1 MVLDKNPE
9 LTIDDDLIKIQI
21 EFEQK
26 NPNIIL
32 CSKPFHKIEF
42 LNRLINS
49 VKDSI
54 IIVDMDL
61 LYTGYVQSGMI
72 KKKENVIIFCPD
84 KIDWKEKI
92 SKIISNVS
100 KERFLVIIDSFN
112 GVYNLFDELES
123 ARFINSCIMLLS
135 SIGNQTK
142 SSVIVTG
149 MARKN
154 DNDEWVLSPGGKHII
169 KSEKT
174 GVYFLKKSLNDLV
187 IVTLEKVGTDS
198 RKFVIKQENV

>member
-1 MVLDKNPE
+1 MLDKNPE
-9 LTIDDDLIKIQI
+9 LFIDDDLTKIQI

-49 VKDSI
+49 VKDPI

-84 KIDWKEKI
+84 KIDWKEKL

-149 MARKN
+149 MARKK

-187 IVTLEKVGTDS
+187 IVTLEKAGTNS
-198 RKFVIKQENV
+198 RKFIVKQENI

>member
-1 MVLDKNPE
+1 MLDKNPE
-9 LTIDDDLIKIQI
+9 LSIDDDLTKIQI

-49 VKDSI
+49 VKDPI

-72 KKKENVIIFCPD
+72 KKKENVTIFCPD

-92 SKIISNVS
+92 SKIISNIS

-149 MARKN
+149 IAWKK
-154 DNDEWVLSPGGKHII
+154 DNDEWILSPGGKHII

-187 IVTLEKVGTDS
+187 IVTLEKTGIDS
-198 RKFVIKQENV
+198 RKFIIKQENI

>member
-1 MVLDKNPE
+1 MDKNPE
-9 LTIDDDLIKIQI
+9 LSIDDDLIKIQI

-49 VKDSI
+49 VKDPI

-72 KKKENVIIFCPD
+72 KKKENVTIFCPD
-84 KIDWKEKI
+84 KIDWKEKL
-92 SKIISNVS
+92 SKIISNIS
-100 KERFLVIIDSFN
+100 KERFLVIVDSFN
-112 GVYNLFDELES
+112 GVYNLFDGLES

-149 MARKN
+149 MARKK
-154 DNDEWVLSPGGKHII
+154 DDDEWVLSPGGKHII

-187 IVTLEKVGTDS
+187 LVTLEKVGTNS
-198 RKFVIKQENV
+198 RKFIIKQENV

>member
-1 MVLDKNPE
+1 MLDKNPE
-9 LTIDDDLIKIQI
+9 LSVDDMIKIQI

-32 CSKPFHKIEF
+32 CSKPFHKTEF
-42 LNRLINS
+42 LNRLINT
-49 VKDSI
+49 VENSI

-72 KKKENVIIFCPD
+72 QKKENVMIFCPD
-84 KIDWKEKI
+84 KLDWKKRLTDII
-92 SKIISNVS
+92 SKVS
-100 KERFLVIIDSFN
+100 KERFLIIIDSFN

-123 ARFINSCIMLLS
+123 ARLINSCIMLLS

-149 MARKN
+149 MARKK
-154 DNDEWVLSPGGKHII
+154 DDDEWVLSPGGKHII
-169 KSEKT
+169 TSENT
-174 GVYFLKKSLNDLV
+174 GVYFLKKIQNDLV
-187 IVTLEKVGTDS
+187 ITTLEKTDADS
-198 RKFVIKQENV
+198 RKFIIKQENI

>member
-1 MVLDKNPE
+1 MLDKNPE
-9 LTIDDDLIKIQI
+9 LAIDDDLTKIQI

-49 VKDSI
+49 VKDPI

-72 KKKENVIIFCPD
+72 KKKENVTIFCPN

-92 SKIISNVS
+92 SKIISNIS

-149 MARKN
+149 MARKK
-154 DNDEWVLSPGGKHII
+154 DDDEWVLSPGGKHII

-187 IVTLEKVGTDS
+187 IVTLEKVGTNS
-198 RKFVIKQENV
+198 RKFIIKQENI

>member
-1 MVLDKNPE
+1 MLDKSPE
-9 LTIDDDLIKIQI
+9 LSIDDDLSKIQI

-49 VKDSI
+49 VEDP
-54 IIVDMDL
+54 IIVVDVDL
-61 LYTGYVQSGMI
+61 LYTGYVESGMI
-72 KKKENVIIFCPD
+72 QKKENLVIFNPNN
-84 KIDWKEKI
+84 KDWKEKLSEII
-92 SKIISNVS
+92 SKVS

-123 ARFINSCIMLLS
+123 ARPVNSCIMLLS
-135 SIGNQTK
+135 DIGNQTK

-149 MARKN
+149 MARKKEN
-154 DNDEWVLSPGGKHII
+154 GEWVLSPGGKHII

-174 GVYFLKKSLNDLV
+174 GIFYLKKSLNDLV
-187 IVTLEKVGTDS
+187 ITTLDS
-198 RKFVIKQENV
+198 SDIDPKKFIIKEENH

>member
-1 MVLDKNPE
+1 MLDKNPE
-9 LTIDDDLIKIQI
+9 LSIDDDLIKIQI

-49 VKDSI
+49 VKDPI

-72 KKKENVIIFCPD
+72 KKKENVTIFCPD

-92 SKIISNVS
+92 SKIISNIS

-149 MARKN
+149 MARKK
-154 DNDEWVLSPGGKHII
+154 DDDEWVLSPGGKHII

-187 IVTLEKVGTDS
+187 IVTLEKAGTNS
-198 RKFVIKQENV
+198 KKFIIKQENI

>member
-1 MVLDKNPE
+1 MDKNPE
-9 LTIDDDLIKIQI
+9 LSIDDDLSKIQI
-21 EFEQK
+21 EFEQN

-49 VKDSI
+49 VEDPI

-61 LYTGYVQSGMI
+61 LYTGYVESGMI
-72 KKKENVIIFCPD
+72 PKKENLVIFCPD
-84 KIDWKEKI
+84 KKDWKEKLSEII
-92 SKIISNVS
+92 SKVS

-149 MARKN
+149 MARKKEN
-154 DNDEWVLSPGGKHII
+154 EEWVLSPGGKHII

-174 GVYFLKKSLNDLV
+174 GIFYLKKSLNDLV
-187 IVTLEKVGTDS
+187 ITSLDKSDADPK
-198 RKFVIKQENV
+198 KFIIKEENN

>member
-1 MVLDKNPE
+1 VLDKNPE
-9 LTIDDDLIKIQI
+9 LAIDDDLTKIQI

-49 VKDSI
+49 VKDPI

-72 KKKENVIIFCPD
+72 KKKENVTIFCPD

-92 SKIISNVS
+92 SKIISNIS

-149 MARKN
+149 MARKK
-154 DNDEWVLSPGGKHII
+154 DDDEWVLSPGGKHII

-174 GVYFLKKSLNDLV
+174 GVYFQTTFQN
-187 IVTLEKVGTDS
+187 
-198 RKFVIKQENV
+198 RR

>member
-1 MVLDKNPE
+1 MLDKNPE
-9 LTIDDDLIKIQI
+9 LSIDDDLIKIQI

-49 VKDSI
+49 VKDPI

-72 KKKENVIIFCPD
+72 KKKENVTIFCPE
-84 KIDWKEKI
+84 KIDWKEKL
-92 SKIISNVS
+92 SKIISNIS
-100 KERFLVIIDSFN
+100 KERFLVIVDSFN
-112 GVYNLFDELES
+112 GVYNLFDGLES

-149 MARKN
+149 MARKK
-154 DNDEWVLSPGGKHII
+154 DDDEWVLSPGGKHII

-187 IVTLEKVGTDS
+187 IVTLEKVGTNS
-198 RKFVIKQENV
+198 RKFIIKQENV

>member
-1 MVLDKNPE
+1 MDKNPE
-9 LTIDDDLIKIQI
+9 LSIDDDLTKIQI

-72 KKKENVIIFCPD
+72 KKKENVTIFCPD

-92 SKIISNVS
+92 SKIISNIS

-149 MARKN
+149 MARKK
-154 DNDEWVLSPGGKHII
+154 DDDEWVLSPGGKHII

-187 IVTLEKVGTDS
+187 IVTLEKVGTNS
-198 RKFVIKQENV
+198 RKFIIKQENI

>member
-1 MVLDKNPE
+1 VLDKNPE
-9 LTIDDDLIKIQI
+9 LSIDDDLTKIQI

-49 VKDSI
+49 VKDPI
-54 IIVDMDL
+54 IIVDMGL

-72 KKKENVIIFCPD
+72 KKKDNVTIFCPD

-92 SKIISNVS
+92 SKIISNIS

-149 MARKN
+149 MARKK
-154 DNDEWVLSPGGKHII
+154 DDDEWVLSPGGKHII

-187 IVTLEKVGTDS
+187 IVTLEKIGTNS
-198 RKFVIKQENV
+198 RKFIVKQENI

>member
-1 MVLDKNPE
+1 MLDKNPE
-9 LTIDDDLIKIQI
+9 LFIDDDLTKIQI

-49 VKDSI
+49 VKDPI

-84 KIDWKEKI
+84 KIDWKEKL

-149 MARKN
+149 MARKK

-187 IVTLEKVGTDS
+187 IVTLEKAGTDS
-198 RKFVIKQENV
+198 RKFIVKQENI

>member
-1 MVLDKNPE
+1 MLDKNPK
-9 LTIDDDLIKIQI
+9 LSIDDDLMKIQI

-49 VKDSI
+49 VKDPI

-72 KKKENVIIFCPD
+72 KKKENVTIFCPE
-84 KIDWKEKI
+84 KIDWKEKL
-92 SKIISNVS
+92 SKIISNIS
-100 KERFLVIIDSFN
+100 KERFLVIVDSFN
-112 GVYNLFDELES
+112 GVYNLFDGLES

-149 MARKN
+149 MARKK
-154 DNDEWVLSPGGKHII
+154 DDDEWVLSPGGKHII

-187 IVTLEKVGTDS
+187 IVTLEKVGTNS
-198 RKFVIKQENV
+198 RKFIIKQENV

>member
-1 MVLDKNPE
+1 MLDKNPE
-9 LTIDDDLIKIQI
+9 LSIDDDLTKIQI

-49 VKDSI
+49 VKDPI

-72 KKKENVIIFCPD
+72 KKKDNVTIFCPD

-92 SKIISNVS
+92 SKIISNIS

-149 MARKN
+149 MARKK
-154 DNDEWVLSPGGKHII
+154 DDDEWVLSPGGKHII

-187 IVTLEKVGTDS
+187 IVTLEKVGTNS
-198 RKFVIKQENV
+198 RKFIIKQENI

>member
-1 MVLDKNPE
+1 MLDKNPE
-9 LTIDDDLIKIQI
+9 LSIDDDLIKIQI

-49 VKDSI
+49 VKDPI

-72 KKKENVIIFCPD
+72 KKKENVTIFCPD
-84 KIDWKEKI
+84 KIDWKEKL
-92 SKIISNVS
+92 SKIISNIS
-100 KERFLVIIDSFN
+100 KERFLVIVDSFN
-112 GVYNLFDELES
+112 GVYNLFDGLES

-149 MARKN
+149 MARKK
-154 DNDEWVLSPGGKHII
+154 DDDEWVLSPGGKHII

-187 IVTLEKVGTDS
+187 LVTLEKVGTNS
-198 RKFVIKQENV
+198 RKFIIKQENV

>member
-1 MVLDKNPE
+1 VLDKNPE
-9 LTIDDDLIKIQI
+9 LSIDDDLTKIQI

-84 KIDWKEKI
+84 KIDWKEKLT
-92 SKIISNVS
+92 KIISNVS

-149 MARKN
+149 MARKK

-187 IVTLEKVGTDS
+187 IVTLEKADTDS